1 MTLRRCAVGLRPRL
15 PLPSWL
21 VAITLVACS
30 DSARD
35 PTGVGPRFHRDDN
48 EGRRTVPVVAQI
60 TLTVVDPG
68 DTRLLPDGS
77 VRVRRQRQQG
87 PISGD
92 LASTATDGVKI
103 RIEKATIAQG
113 SGPAKGWFTITACH
127 TDLGCGTF
135 KGRFEGM
142 NTALLLA
149 GEFQGRGTSGDFDEM
164 RFSGTFTETT
174 PTSNV
179 FAITGTIQADDE
191 GDDED
196 DEDDD
201 DDEPPPPPPP
211 PPPTACSSPPV
222 SPAGTQSIS
231 GTVFN
236 SSTGA
241 GLSGWCVEI
250 TATVTATGATV
261 TAKVETD
268 ASGDYTF
275 TGLPPAT
282 YTICEV
288 VQSGWTQTS
297 PQIPAPCSSGFGYQF
312 ELLAGESAFGAS
324 FGNMRL

>member
-1 MTLRRCAVGLRPRL
+1 VAIRPRL

-21 VAITLVACS
+21 VPITLVACS
-30 DSARD
+30 DPASD
-35 PTGVGPRFHRDDN
+35 PTGVGPRFDRDDN

-68 DTRLLPDGS
+68 DTRPLPDGS
-77 VRVRRQRQQG
+77 VRIRRQTKQG

-92 LASTATDGVKI
+92 LASTATDGVKV

-113 SGPAKGWFTITACH
+113 SGPAKGWFAITACH

-135 KGRFEGM
+135 KGRFEGR

-174 PTSNV
+174 ATSNV

-191 GDDED
+191 DDDADDEDDDED

-211 PPPTACSSPPV
+211 PPPTACAPTVTPG
-222 SPAGTQSIS
+222 GTSSIS
-231 GTVFN
+231 GQVFP
-236 SSTGA
+236 A
-241 GLSGWCVEI
+241 QSGWCLELSGPGFTT
-250 TATVTATGATV
+250 TAPTNS
-261 TAKVETD
+261 
-268 ASGDYTF
+268 SGSYTF
-275 TGLPPAT
+275 TGLPPGT
-282 YTICEV
+282 YTLCEIV
-288 VQSGWTQTS
+288 PSGWRQTA
-297 PQIPAPCSSGFGYQF
+297 PLIPAPCASGFGYQF
-312 ELLAGESAFGAS
+312 ELLAGEGAFFVDFS
-324 FGNMRL
+324 NTLL

>member
-1 MTLRRCAVGLRPRL
+1 V
-15 PLPSWL
+15 
-21 VAITLVACS
+21 
-30 DSARD
+30 
-35 PTGVGPRFHRDDN
+35 F
-48 EGRRTVPVVAQI
+48 
-60 TLTVVDPG
+60 
-68 DTRLLPDGS
+68 
-77 VRVRRQRQQG
+77 
-87 PISGD
+87 
-92 LASTATDGVKI
+92 
-103 RIEKATIAQG
+103 
-113 SGPAKGWFTITACH
+113 
-127 TDLGCGTF
+127 
-135 KGRFEGM
+135 
-142 NTALLLA
+142 A
-149 GEFQGRGTSGDFDEM
+149 GEFKGRGTSGDFDEM
-164 RFSGTFTETT
+164 RFSGTFAETT

-191 GDDED
+191 DDDADDEDDDED

-211 PPPTACSSPPV
+211 PPSTACSSPPV

-268 ASGDYTF
+268 ASGNYTF
-275 TGLPPAT
+275 TALPPGT
-282 YTICEV
+282 YTLCEV

-297 PQIPAPCSSGFGYQF
+297 PQIPAPCSSGFGYMF